1 MGSVGS
7 LAKVHAVVLRRTELS
22 HSSYLACSRSIIF
35 VFKWV
40 ILRVLMVDNLAFHFL
55 ESIKISFDN
64 GEW

>member
-1 MGSVGS
+1 
-7 LAKVHAVVLRRTELS
+7 VLRRTELS
-22 HSSYLACSRSIIF
+22 HSSYIAFSRSIIF